1 MERIKLTRLL
11 LCCSTVLLLFSVS
24 SVPQWLFHGDFMS
37 KRVLDVGQ
45 CGPDHATIR
54 RFLTRHFDCEIV
66 QADAAEDA
74 IAHLKDGR
82 FDLVLVNRKLDV
94 DYSDGLEVIRQIKS
108 DPALADV
115 PVMLI
120 TNYPEHQ
127 DAAVAE
133 GAQRGFGKLEFEKPE
148 TRERV
153 AAALGV
159 NADRLN

>member
-1 MERIKLTRLL
+1 
-11 LCCSTVLLLFSVS
+11 
-24 SVPQWLFHGDFMS
+24 MS

-74 IAHLKDGR
+74 IAHLKSNR
-82 FDLVLVNRKLDV
+82 FDLILVNRKLDV

-108 DPALADV
+108 DPSIANV
-115 PVMLI
+115 PVMLV

-127 DAAVAE
+127 DAAVAA
-133 GAQRGFGKLEFEKPE
+133 GALRGFGKLEFEKSE
-148 TRERV
+148 TRERI
-153 AAALGV
+153 AAV
-159 NADRLN
+159 LNGN